1 MPNIKLSG
9 QIKRSFE
16 FMANVNWENL
26 FNNKPVSVNNTMDTD
41 NPKIKTNITRSTVNI
56 DKSKMTTAQVSAI
69 YRESLVLCDN
79 DNIPDTAQTAEEA
92 IEYFGQ
98 KIAAYIETFSK
109 EEVEAYAALVE
120 TEGANFINEY
130 IQSNPEGPYDINAI
144 FSSFKTK
151 IENIIKEKQ
160 ELTDKTTEKNRRLRR
175 DFGKGDVRKQTF
187 LKRRRKGCGDVKC
200 WQKELYLALTSA
212 TEKSSRARI
221 SKA

>member
-160 ELTDKTTEKNRRLRR
+160 ELKEIFFPGGKNNCIVP
-175 DFGKGDVRKQTF
+175 DVF
-187 LKRRRKGCGDVKC
+187 L
-200 WQKELYLALTSA
+200 WYKEP
-212 TEKSSRARI
+212 ED
-221 SKA
+221 